1 MRNHSDFSYFT
12 PPTYSSKKAMYVYI
26 YSRLCSVFVSVSFLK
41 NMGSFCSSADPSGK
55 LPEET
60 LDAASLKTLFSK
72 KGFS

>member
-1 MRNHSDFSYFT
+1 MIFLILLLQLTVLR
-12 PPTYSSKKAMYVYI
+12 KLCMYI
-26 YSRLCSVFVSVSFLK
+26 YIPDCVVFVSVSFLK